1 MSKKYISIK
10 WEITFFIVVLLVAV
24 IGSLSYFVLDSQK
37 KSLTAEV
44 KLRGLSIAKN
54 LASNIADPLLSEDE
68 LAVASILSDAMANKG
83 VNYAQVAGLDN
94 KIRAHNNM
102 ELMGGKYEEP
112 KDAFEIESGTF
123 RILMIN
129 GTGGERVMDFSSPV
143 MAKGRLK
150 LGTVHIGVSYSL
162 VEDVLNKAFINVLVI
177 SIIAI
182 ILGIFGAFFL
192 GVGISRPINVLASG
206 AKIIGTGNLSHKI
219 VVKSKNELGALAGVF
234 NMMTTDLKNAQEMM
248 VKQQRMERE
257 LEVAKE
263 IQLSLIPKNIAEIEG
278 YEVGTYYSPAK
289 EVSGDYYD
297 VIPLG
302 HDKFGFVVGDVSGK
316 GVPAALV
323 MTMARSI
330 IHSESDAD
338 LESHVTLQKLNQI
351 LYPDLRE
358 GMFVTVFYGV
368 LDAASGMVDM
378 ASAGHNDTYVCGN
391 GEVTPHN
398 PKGFPIGT
406 DPGPRF
412 DKVVKNEKFK
422 LQKGEV
428 LVAFTDGITEAMDPD
443 KKEYGDERFIEII
456 RASSGRTAAEI
467 VDTIVKDVEKFARN
481 AEQSDDISL
490 LVIKRK

>member
-1 MSKKYISIK
+1 MAKKFMSIK
-10 WEITFFIVVLLVAV
+10 WEITFFIVVLLVVV

-37 KSLTAEV
+37 KSLTLEV

-54 LASNIADPLLSEDE
+54 LANNIADPILGEDE
-68 LAVASILSDAMANKG
+68 LAVASILSDVMANKG
-83 VNYAQVAGLDN
+83 VKYAQVVGLDN

-102 ELMGGKYEEP
+102 ELMGGKYAEP
-112 KDAFEIESGTF
+112 KDAREIEAGNF
-123 RILMIN
+123 RILMIS
-129 GTGGERVMDFSSPV
+129 GADGRIMDFSSPV
-143 MAKGRLK
+143 MAKGKLN
-150 LGTVHIGVSYSL
+150 LGTVHIGVSYSII
-162 VEDVLNKAFINVLVI
+162 EDVLNKAFLNVLVI

-182 ILGIFGAFFL
+182 MLGIVGAFFL
-192 GVGISRPINVLASG
+192 GVGISRPINVLANG
-206 AKIIGTGNLSHKI
+206 AKIIGTGNLGHRI
-219 VVKSKNELGALAGVF
+219 VVKNKNELGALAAVF

-263 IQLSLIPKNIAEIEG
+263 IQLSLIPKDIAAIDG
-278 YEVGTYYSPAK
+278 YEVAAYYSPAK

-297 VIPLG
+297 VMSLG
-302 HDKFGFVVGDVSGK
+302 RGKYGFVVGDVSGK

-338 LESHVTLQKLNQI
+338 LESHITLQKLNQI

-358 GMFVTVFYGV
+358 GMFVTVFYGI
-368 LDAASGMVDM
+368 LDAATGMVDM
-378 ASAGHNDTYVCGN
+378 ASAGHNDTYVCGKD
-391 GEVTPHN
+391 GVVPHN

-412 DKVVKNEKFK
+412 DKVVKNDKFK
-422 LQKGEV
+422 LEKGEI

-443 KKEYGDERFIEII
+443 NKEYGDGRFIEVIG
-456 RASSGRTAAEI
+456 ASAGKSAVEI
-467 VDTIVKDVEKFARN
+467 ADNIVKDVEKFTRN